1 VAPIT
6 RTTHALAIPQEKS
19 FEVVANVYGESAVLQ
34 LADVRQMTAAV
45 EDIVTAGT
53 VTWPANMS
61 NVPEAGAKPT
71 FSSTL
76 ASLQLVAQKMAT
88 ALIVTEELL
97 AESAIDIVNF
107 HQQMITQ
114 RMAQLIDVHALVGGG
129 PFGTE
134 NLGAAATAATGA
146 HIQVITGTMAA
157 PTAQHLS
164 FSKAIGAIEADDFQP
179 NGILSQRS
187 MKGDLRVLADSQ
199 QRPLYVESLTS
210 DTPDMLYGQPVY
222 YLGRGTFPTAAAS
235 TLRAI
240 VGDFSQYIIGIRDEL
255 TFSLHNEGTIDGVN
269 LLETNQVALKAE
281 MRLGAKIV
289 DNKAFSRI
297 NNPAT

>member
-19 FEVVANVYGESAVLQ
+19 FEVVANIYGESAVLQ

-53 VTWPANMS
+53 VTWPGTMS
-61 NVPEAGAKPT
+61 NVAEGGAKPT
-71 FSSTL
+71 FSGTL

-97 AESAIDIVNF
+97 AESAIDIVSF
-107 HQQMITQ
+107 YQELITQ
-114 RMAQLIDVHALVGGG
+114 RMAQLIDVHALTGGG

-134 NLGAAATAATGA
+134 NLGAAATAAAGA

-164 FSKAIGAIEADDFQP
+164 FSKAIGAIESDDFQP

-199 QRPLYVESLTS
+199 QRPLYVESLTA
-210 DTPDMLYGQPVY
+210 DTPDLLYGQPVY
-222 YLGRGTFPTAAAS
+222 YLGRGAFPTAAAS

-269 LLETNQVALKAE
+269 LLETNQVALRAE

-289 DNKAFSRI
+289 DNKAFSRV

>member
-1 VAPIT
+1 MAPIT

-19 FEVVANVYGESAVLQ
+19 FEVVSNVYGESAVLQ

-45 EDIVTAGT
+45 EDIVTAGAF
-53 VTWPANMS
+53 TWPAGMS
-61 NVPEAGAKPT
+61 NVAEASAKPT
-71 FSSTL
+71 FDGTL
-76 ASLQLVAQKMAT
+76 ASLQLVAQKMAV

-97 AESAIDIVNF
+97 AESGVDIISFYQNAIE
-107 HQQMITQ
+107 Q
-114 RMAQLIDVHALVGGG
+114 RMAQLIDVCALTGAG

-134 NLGAAATAATGA
+134 NLGAAAVTAGGA
-146 HIQVITGTMAA
+146 HVQVVTGTMAA
-157 PTAQHLS
+157 PTTQHLS
-164 FSKAIGAIEADDFQP
+164 FSRAIGAVEADDFQP

-199 QRPLYVESLTS
+199 ARPLYVESLSS
-210 DTPDMLYGQPVY
+210 DTPDLLYGQPVY
-222 YLGRGTFPTAAAS
+222 YLGRGAFPTPAAS

-255 TFSLHNEGTIDGVN
+255 TFSLHNEGTIGGVN
-269 LLETNQVALKAE
+269 LLETNQVALRAE

-289 DNKAFSRI
+289 DAKAFSRI